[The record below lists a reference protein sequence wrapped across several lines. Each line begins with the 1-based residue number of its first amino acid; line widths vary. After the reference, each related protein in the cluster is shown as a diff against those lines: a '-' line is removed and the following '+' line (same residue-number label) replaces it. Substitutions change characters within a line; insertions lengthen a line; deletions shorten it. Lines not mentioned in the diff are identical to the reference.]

1 MSLSA
6 AEHCLED
13 LPFKIYYV
21 NDCWKAN
28 FYNIKCSFQGKK
40 WELLANER
48 NIYNFEMRQDNLQC
62 FLCNNSTNDIHKRPR
77 QT

>member
-28 FYNIKCSFQGKK
+28 FLIIKCSFQGKK
-40 WELLANER
+40 MGITMYLQMKETYTTFKWDE
-48 NIYNFEMRQDNLQC
+48 NLQC
-62 FLCNNSTNDIHKRPR
+62 FSL
-77 QT
+77 